1 MNKEIIVT
9 IKFFVSEETTIDD
22 LLNEIEIITKYS
34 YEIKKIIEE

>member
-9 IKFFVSEETTIDD
+9 IKFLVPEETTIDD